1 MTNSRLTDPEVL
13 EWRYPVLLESHRID
27 RGSGGAR
34 PLAAAATAPPGA
46 SAFSS
51 R

>member
-13 EWRYPVLLESHRID
+13 EWRFPVRLESFAIRA
-27 RGSGGAR
+27 RLAAAPGAG
-34 PLAAAATAPPGA
+34 AAATAPCGA
-46 SAFSS
+46 SASSS